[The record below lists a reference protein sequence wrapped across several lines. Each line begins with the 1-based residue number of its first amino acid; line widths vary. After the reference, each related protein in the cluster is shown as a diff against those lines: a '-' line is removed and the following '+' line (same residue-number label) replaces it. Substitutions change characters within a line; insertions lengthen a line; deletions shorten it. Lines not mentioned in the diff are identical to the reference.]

1 MAVDACFTGCLLH
14 VVSQLRCYRQLRRHT
29 RTRSSR
35 RARSRIRFLA
45 QPKKASASLYR
56 TGLPVQKHRGSR
68 YGTGTVICVNIS
80 NPIAKGSVESGCI
93 HTAPRVNSRLY
104 RNVAAMPCFARGRRP
119 DVRPLRA
126 LPHIRTRARSLD
138 CTNGHRAQLGQHGY
152 AAARSRVCVRPRL
165 VTSDSR

>member
-1 MAVDACFTGCLLH
+1 MALWTWMPASRGQPIALLQAT
-14 VVSQLRCYRQLRRHT
+14 SRHT

-119 DVRPLRA
+119 DVRPQ
-126 LPHIRTRARSLD
+126 RARP
-138 CTNGHRAQLGQHGY
+138 H
-152 AAARSRVCVRPRL
+152 AAARPNTRAILGLYQWPSRTIRATWLCGCTFACLRTTPPCHK
-165 VTSDSR
+165 